1 MKCNYCGKEE
11 VLPFKC
17 QYCQGFFCAEHR
29 LPENHACPQMEKAR
43 APREV
48 APAFE
53 YEVTYTQPRPLVKF
67 RFSPTEIRH
76 LTISAILVFGVGL
89 GMLVFRFPLAIVAVA
104 SFIFVWFF
112 LIHEIAHKLV
122 AQHYG
127 LWAEFRL
134 ILFGALLTLLSIIS
148 PFKIISPG
156 AVMIAGYASKESVG
170 KTAVA
175 GPSVNI
181 VLSLVSFALTF
192 VPLGPFFAVAV
203 FSAALNAFIA
213 IINLVPVGMLDGLK
227 VFHWNKLVWSIVFV
241 MSIALIVII
250 FILYQDWLLLW

>member
-1 MKCNYCGKEE
+1 
-11 VLPFKC
+11 
-17 QYCQGFFCAEHR
+17 
-29 LPENHACPQMEKAR
+29 LPENHACSQIEKAK

-48 APAFE
+48 APPHE
-53 YEVTYTQPRPLVKF
+53 YKVTYTPPRPFAKF
-67 RFSPTEIRH
+67 KFSPTEIRH
-76 LTISAILVFGVGL
+76 LTISAILVFGVGF
-89 GMLVFRFPLAIVAVA
+89 GMLVFKFPLAVVVVA
-104 SFIFVWFF
+104 SFFFVWFF

-156 AVMIAGYASKESVG
+156 AVMITGYSSKERVG

-192 VPLGPFFAVAV
+192 VLSGPSLAVAV

-213 IINLVPVGMLDGLK
+213 IINLIPVGMLDGLK
-227 VFHWNKLVWSIVFV
+227 VFHWNKLAWITAF
-241 MSIALIVII
+241 IASMALLILI
-250 FILYQDWLLLW
+250 FTFYAGLLSRW